1 MPFIIS
7 LACIYYNMSV
17 LDAFKAATYISARSL
32 MLDDKIGS
40 IEKGKNADIII
51 WNVNNISEIP
61 YRVDS
66 HPIQKVL
73 KNGKPVITA

>member
-1 MPFIIS
+1 
-7 LACIYYNMSV
+7 
-17 LDAFKAATYISARSL
+17 